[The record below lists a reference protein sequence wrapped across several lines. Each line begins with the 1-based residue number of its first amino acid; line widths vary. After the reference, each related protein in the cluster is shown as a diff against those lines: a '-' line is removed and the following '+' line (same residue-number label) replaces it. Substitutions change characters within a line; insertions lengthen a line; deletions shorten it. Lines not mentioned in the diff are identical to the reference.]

1 MYFNWVLCK
10 CFEINVVRKYFT
22 LYIWVIFITRFILS
36 FLGKYPGLDFFCSC
50 DINLQLWLLIEVIIL
65 FNSIKIV
72 LYYSRYHFKWLWWT
86 CIQLNL
92 EVLFACVLFQG
103 IRVLHLPAWHLFLC
117 NTPSCVW
124 DLSCLYYVFY
134 YDAYYCI
141 GIFVIICMTLY
152 KLT

>member
-1 MYFNWVLCK
+1 MFWN
-10 CFEINVVRKYFT
+10 NVVRKYFT

-36 FLGKYPGLDFFCSC
+36 FSGKYPGLDFFCSC

-117 NTPSCVW
+117 NTP
-124 DLSCLYYVFY
+124 VFGTFL
-134 YDAYYCI
+134 AYIMSFIMMHITVFEYS
-141 GIFVIICMTLY
+141 L
-152 KLT
+152 